1 MPLQI
6 SMHDALESIMNL
18 RAWLVFV
25 LLISILDNLKLAKGD
40 STEHARRRLVD
51 QTPGTLLTM
60 KSLSVLQLSLSLSL
74 SLSPLTFPHGLT
86 FHAYF
91 NIKIKL
97 MPQLLQKQM
106 LLIISHSM

>member
-1 MPLQI
+1 
-6 SMHDALESIMNL
+6 MNL

-40 STEHARRRLVD
+40 GTEHARRRLVD
-51 QTPGTLLTM
+51 QTPGTLLPM
-60 KSLSVLQLSLSLSL
+60 KSLSVLQLSLSL